1 MKSIAFGP
9 YLGDFKY
16 EVFYFLPYINWVK
29 EVLNPERVYVSSH
42 FNRRFLYK
50 DVVTEFFDIDPILT
64 ADESSQKKHFN
75 KNIFKNKYTV
85 MEKDFI
91 SLIND
96 IEGNSLHYTFDYSR
110 FKIPCNTLQLKIKRL
125 PYNVKYRYTNKV
137 VYIPD
142 RSEKEQNLKDIYDYL
157 YKNLGD
163 RLIVVGDKK
172 TLLHDKNIVMS
183 SSNYT
188 SNVYEETVDAISNCK
203 AVICPSS
210 FWTGIANLQGK
221 DVFSWGNF
229 ICEYKEG
236 QYSFGNKG
244 KFYPKLET
252 NKIKKCLD
260 IFLEEKC

>member
-50 DVVTEFFDIDPILT
+50 DLITEFFDIDPIIT
-64 ADESSQKKHFN
+64 ADELSQKNHFN
-75 KNIFKNKYTV
+75 KSIFKNKYTV
-85 MEKDFI
+85 MEREFKSMVD
-91 SLIND
+91 S
-96 IEGNSLHYTFDYSR
+96 IEENSLHYTFDYSR
-110 FKIPCNTLQLKIKRL
+110 FKVPCNTLQLKMEKL
-125 PYNVKYRYTNKV
+125 PFNDKYRYSNKI

-142 RSEKEQNLKDIYDYL
+142 RIEKEHTLKEIYDHL
-157 YKNLGD
+157 YGILGD
-163 RLIVVGDKK
+163 RLVVIGDKK
-172 TLLHDKNIVMS
+172 THLQDKNIIIS
-183 SSNYT
+183 SLNYT
-188 SNVYEETVDAISNCK
+188 SKVYEDCIDAISNCK
-203 AVICPSS
+203 AVICPAS

-221 DVFSWGNF
+221 DVFSWGKF
-229 ICEYKEG
+229 ICEYREG

-260 IFLEEKC
+260 LFLEEKC